1 MINKMSSS
9 SSEERK
15 DPKLLAEI
23 AFDQDMMSMI
33 KHDPDKDCN
42 IQESRHMNRN
52 GSHRTGGTEPS
63 SALNAA
69 GITAS
74 SGGNTGEH
82 GIQA

>member
-33 KHDPDKDCN
+33 KHDPDKDCKHPRKPPH
-42 IQESRHMNRN
+42 ES
-52 GSHRTGGTEPS
+52 EWKPS
-63 SALNAA
+63 DRGYRAKQCS
-69 GITAS
+69 
-74 SGGNTGEH
+74 
-82 GIQA
+82 